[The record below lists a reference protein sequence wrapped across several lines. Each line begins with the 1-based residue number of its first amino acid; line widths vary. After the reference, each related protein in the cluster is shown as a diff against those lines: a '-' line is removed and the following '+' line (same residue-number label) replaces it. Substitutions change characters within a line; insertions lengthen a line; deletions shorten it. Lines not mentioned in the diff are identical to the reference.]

1 MRPLVALAAALVLA
15 ACAGAPPAGAPPAE
29 YPSGSGGINRG
40 AAASAPTVVL
50 VSLDG
55 FRADYLE
62 RHDAPTLSALAARGA
77 RARQGMRPVFPSK
90 TFPNHVSLVTGLYA
104 EDHGIVAN
112 RFFDPARGETYAIG
126 SETVVDGSWYR
137 GEPLWVTAERQGMV
151 TASYFWV
158 GSEAAIGGIRPTTWT
173 VYDHDTP
180 HETRVDSVM
189 AWLSRPSATRPRFV
203 TLYFSDVDD
212 AGHRHGPDAPETA
225 AAVARVDATLGR
237 LVDGLAALP
246 FADEITLVVV
256 SDHGMAAVRPEDA
269 VALETLIDTTGVVV
283 ADGGPNANLHV
294 SGGPDRARAVR
305 DSLNAR
311 LQHGRAYLR
320 ADLPER
326 FRYRRDP
333 RAGDV
338 VVVMDVPYQITTAE
352 RLPRRAGGSHGWDPA
367 VPEMQSLF
375 VAAGPGIAPGTD
387 VPPFDNVEV
396 YSFVT
401 EVLGLRPAPGVAG
414 RPGWLRGV
422 LAGRR

>member
-1 MRPLVALAAALVLA
+1 MRAALALLLACWLVG
-15 ACAGAPPAGAPPAE
+15 CAGPPAAPTAFPA
-29 YPSGSGGINRG
+29 GSGGVNRG
-40 AAASAPTVVL
+40 AMASAPTVVL
-50 VSLDG
+50 VSFDG
-55 FRADYLE
+55 FRADYLDRYE
-62 RHDAPTLSALAARGA
+62 APTLRALAARGA
-77 RARQGMRPVFPSK
+77 RARQGMRSVFPSK
-90 TFPNHVSLVTGLYA
+90 TFTNHYSLVTGLYA

-112 RFFDPARGETYAIG
+112 GFYDPARGERYSIG
-126 SETVVDGSWYR
+126 TPTVVDGTWYR

-158 GSEAAIGGIRPTTWT
+158 GSEAAIGGVRPTTWT
-173 VYDHDTP
+173 TYV
-180 HETRVDSVM
+180 HETPNAARVDSVL
-189 AWLSRPSATRPRFV
+189 AWLRRPPASRPHFV
-203 TLYFSDVDD
+203 TLYMSDVDD

-225 AAVARVDATLGR
+225 AAVARVDSALAR
-237 LVDGLAALP
+237 LVAGLDALP
-246 FADEITLVVV
+246 FADEVTLVVV
-256 SDHGMAAVRPEDA
+256 SDHGMAATRPEDA
-269 VALETLIDTTGVVV
+269 VALETLIDTTGVRV

-294 SGGPDRARAVR
+294 AGGAARAVAVR

-326 FRYRRDP
+326 FHYRADP

-338 VVVMDVPYQITTAE
+338 VVVMDVPYLITTQA

-367 VPEMQSLF
+367 VPEMQALF

-422 LAGRR
+422 LRGAR